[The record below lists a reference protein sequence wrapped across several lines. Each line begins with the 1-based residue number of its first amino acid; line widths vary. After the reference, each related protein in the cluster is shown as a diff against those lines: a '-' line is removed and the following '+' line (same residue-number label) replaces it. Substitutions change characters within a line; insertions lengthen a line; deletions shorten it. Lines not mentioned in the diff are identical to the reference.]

1 MICCSCGKEVD
12 INYGREYWNGIYCKK
27 CADEM
32 LSTPEYIKIY
42 KRIIADLQAE
52 NAAMRERLKKATL
65 NRSIYY
71 IASIWNDATMT
82 RRQEVRC
89 RTVDYVC
96 DKFVECNGLT
106 LNWDEI
112 YFTREAAEARL
123 AELKGGAK

>member
-1 MICCSCGKEVD
+1 MTDKQIIKALRCWTGKTVKDEECAKCSFGEDCSLGEIVD
-12 INYGREYWNGIYCKK
+12 AAETRINELK
-27 CADEM
+27 
-32 LSTPEYIKIY
+32 S
-42 KRIIADLQAE
+42 E
-52 NAAMRERLKKATL
+52 NAAMRERLEKATL

-106 LNWDEI
+106 LNWDKI

-123 AELKGGAK
+123 AELNGEEK

>member
-1 MICCSCGKEVD
+1 MYDLFYERNFIPRVFDSNEEVSKWD
-12 INYGREYWNGIYCKK
+12 MYRTNEVEKLK
-27 CADEM
+27 
-32 LSTPEYIKIY
+32 
-42 KRIIADLQAE
+42 AE
-52 NAAMRERLKKATL
+52 NAALRERVEKATL

-96 DKFVECNGLT
+96 DKFVKCNGLI

-123 AELKGGAK
+123 AELKGEK